1 MEFTC
6 KTAGHPIKHLT
17 KNCILII
24 GAYAASMSEGTFVLL
39 PTCSDESLDAP
50 RLRMVGL
57 WRVSIIALVGIFLV
71 GMADRARAA
80 DVVLSDP
87 YGNGSYLAVPALV
100 PGGPSTNEHRAV
112 LYNHGGK
119 GPLEEGG
126 DPQKVVEMLATEG
139 FIAYAKKR
147 EKTSVPDTL
156 TEVQDGLAEL
166 INLSS
171 DQLQNRSI
179 VEDSAG
185 PGVSVFGYSRGA
197 LLSLRLAELQENS
210 SGEAVKIDKVILA
223 AMAPG
228 SGSWIEGGALD
239 ASKFA
244 TADQY
249 LSDGSIIATNN
260 IGLINSSLTEFF
272 MIAAA
277 NDQPTDNPNNN
288 LVDLMTT
295 ANQRMANRSGTAVTS
310 TLKVYDSWRSPA
322 TGHNLFMKVV
332 DGGQDLVNEPGYY
345 WYDIVRFLKNES
357 IDTTYT
363 ALIPEPGSGVLAFLG
378 AAGLGFCRRY
388 RRTRAT
394 RSSS

>member
-1 MEFTC
+1 
-6 KTAGHPIKHLT
+6 
-17 KNCILII
+17 
-24 GAYAASMSEGTFVLL
+24 MSEGTLVLL

-50 RLRMVGL
+50 RLRVVGL
-57 WRVSIIALVGIFLV
+57 WRVSIIVLMILFLV
-71 GMADRARAA
+71 GMADRAWGTCDS
-80 DVVLSDP
+80 DVVHSSGDIVVIDP
-87 YGNGSYLAVPALV
+87 CGNGSYLALPPLV
-100 PGGPSTNEHRAV
+100 PGGPSANEHRAV

-126 DPQKVVEMLATEG
+126 DPQKVVEMLAAEG

-156 TEVQDGLAEL
+156 SEVQEGLAEL
-166 INLSS
+166 MNLTA

-179 VEDSAG
+179 LEDSAG
-185 PGVSVFGYSRGA
+185 PGVSVFGFSRGA
-197 LLSLRLAELQENS
+197 LLSLRLAELQEDS

-228 SGSWIEGGALD
+228 SGSWTEGGALE
-239 ASKFA
+239 ASKFT

-260 IGLINSSLTEFF
+260 IELIDSSFTEFF

-288 LVDLMTT
+288 LVDMMTT

-310 TLKVYDSWRSPA
+310 TLKIYDSWRSPA
-322 TGHNLFMKVV
+322 TGHNLFMKVA

-345 WYDIVRFLKNES
+345 WHDVVRFLKNES

-378 AAGLGFCRRY
+378 AAGLGFCCRY
-388 RRTRAT
+388 RRMRAA
-394 RSSS
+394 RLSS

>member
-1 MEFTC
+1 
-6 KTAGHPIKHLT
+6 
-17 KNCILII
+17 
-24 GAYAASMSEGTFVLL
+24 MSEGTLVLL

-50 RLRMVGL
+50 RLWVVGL

-71 GMADRARAA
+71 GMSDRARAS

-87 YGNGSYLAVPALV
+87 YGNGSYLAVPPLV
-100 PGGPSTNEHRAV
+100 PGGPLANKHRAV
-112 LYNHGGK
+112 FYNHGGK

-126 DPQKVVEMLATEG
+126 DPQKVVEMLAAEG

-166 INLSS
+166 RNLTSE
-171 DQLQNRSI
+171 QLQNRSI

-197 LLSLRLAELQENS
+197 LLSLRLAELQEDS

-228 SGSWIEGGALD
+228 SGSWTEGGALE
-239 ASKFA
+239 ASQFT

-260 IGLINSSLTEFF
+260 IELIDSSFTEFF
-272 MIAAA
+272 MVAAA

-288 LVDLMTT
+288 LVDMMTT

-310 TLKVYDSWRSPA
+310 TLKIYDSWRSPA
-322 TGHNLFMKVV
+322 TGHNLFMKVA

-345 WYDIVRFLKNES
+345 WHDVVRFLKNES

-363 ALIPEPGSGVLAFLG
+363 TLIPEPGSGALAFLG
-378 AAGLGFCRRY
+378 AAGLVFCRRY
-388 RRTRAT
+388 RRMHAT

>member
-1 MEFTC
+1 M
-6 KTAGHPIKHLT
+6 LQD
-17 KNCILII
+17 
-24 GAYAASMSEGTFVLL
+24 MSESTLVLL
-39 PTCSDESLDAP
+39 TTCSDESLDAP
-50 RLRMVGL
+50 SLRMVGL
-57 WRVSIIALVGIFLV
+57 WRVSIIAWMVIVLVGRTDL
-71 GMADRARAA
+71 ARAG

-100 PGGPSTNEHRAV
+100 PGGPSANMHRAV
-112 LYNHGGK
+112 YYNHGGK

-126 DPQKVVEMLATEG
+126 DPQKIVEMLAAEG

-147 EKTSVPDTL
+147 GKTSVVDTL
-156 TEVQDGLAEL
+156 TEVQEGLTEL
-166 INLSS
+166 RNLTSE
-171 DQLQNRSI
+171 QLQNRSI

-197 LLSLRLAELQENS
+197 LLSLRLAELREDS

-228 SGSWIEGGALD
+228 SGSWIEGGALE
-239 ASKFA
+239 ASKFT

-249 LSDGSIIATNN
+249 LSDGSITATNN
-260 IGLINSSLTEFF
+260 IELIDSSFTEFF

-277 NDQPTDNPNNN
+277 NDQPIDNPNNN
-288 LVDLMTT
+288 LVDMMTT
-295 ANQRMANRSGTAVTS
+295 ANQRMTNRSGTAVTS
-310 TLKVYDSWRSPA
+310 TLKIYDSWRSPA
-322 TGHNLFMKVV
+322 TGHNLFMKVA

-363 ALIPEPGSGVLAFLG
+363 ALVPEPGSGALAFLG
-378 AAGLGFCRRY
+378 AAGLVFCRRY
-388 RRTRAT
+388 RSLRAP
-394 RSSS
+394 RWSS